1 MRALVQE
8 PRILA
13 GIGLMLAATLAGAL
27 FLQHASQRASVWQFS
42 RSLAAGTVL
51 SAADVHLTEVAMEG
65 SVYARAADR
74 VVGRQ
79 LARDVTEGELLA
91 LASLHAAT
99 AHFQEVVVPTAK
111 LHLPPDTR
119 RGQRVAVWWSSR
131 PDGSAPTT
139 TARVLASARVL
150 GTTTADVGAGQGVVL
165 AVAPKDVQR
174 LVLAIRSGD
183 IDLVR
188 LDTSR

>member
-1 MRALVQE
+1 MRALVHE
-8 PRILA
+8 PRIVA
-13 GIGLMLAATLAGAL
+13 GIALMLLATLAGAV
-27 FLQHASQRASVWQFS
+27 FLQHASQRISVWQFS
-42 RSLAAGTVL
+42 NSLAAGTVIA
-51 SAADVHLTEVAMEG
+51 AADVHLTEVAIDG
-65 SVYARAADR
+65 GAYALASDA

-79 LARDVTEGELLA
+79 LVRDVTAGELLA
-91 LASLHAAT
+91 RASLRTAT
-99 AHFQEVVVPTAK
+99 ADYEEVVVPAAK

-150 GTTTADVGAGQGVVL
+150 GTTSADVGAGQGVVL
-165 AVAPKDVQR
+165 AVAPKDVQK

-188 LDTSR
+188 VDAGR